1 VRGRPFVGPAGQ
13 LLDRALREAGV
24 ERSAVYVTNAVKHFK
39 FEDRGKR
46 RIHKKPNGLEVAAC
60 RPWLTE
66 EIERVAPQI
75 VVALGATAALSLGGR
90 DFAIQKERGR
100 MLPMAGG
107 WQLLITVHPSFL
119 LRLPDEA
126 REAEFARF
134 VQDLR
139 LAA

>member
-1 VRGRPFVGPAGQ
+1 
-13 LLDRALREAGV
+13 
-24 ERSAVYVTNAVKHFK
+24 
-39 FEDRGKR
+39 
-46 RIHKKPNGLEVAAC
+46 LEVAAC